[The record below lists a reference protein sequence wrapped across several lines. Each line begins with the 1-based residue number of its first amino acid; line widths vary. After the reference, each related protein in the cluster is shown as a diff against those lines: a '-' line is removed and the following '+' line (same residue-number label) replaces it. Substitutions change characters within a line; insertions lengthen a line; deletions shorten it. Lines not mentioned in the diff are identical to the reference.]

1 MCVGKRKLQNMNQV
15 VKIYDHCEDER
26 DLSRQRKICAIR
38 SKKKLRE
45 ENQCPAEYI
54 KEKEVTLALRV
65 R

>member
-26 DLSRQRKICAIR
+26 DRSRQRKICAIR

-45 ENQCPAEYI
+45 ESQCPAEYTE
-54 KEKEVTLALRV
+54 EKEVILARHV